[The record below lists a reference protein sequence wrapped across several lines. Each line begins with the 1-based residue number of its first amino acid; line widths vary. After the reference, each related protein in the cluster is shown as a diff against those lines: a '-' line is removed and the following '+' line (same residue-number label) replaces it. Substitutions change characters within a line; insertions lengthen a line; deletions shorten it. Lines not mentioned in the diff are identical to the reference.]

1 MTRPSDRRPGQDGG
15 GWRAFVL
22 GMVGMFAVIAV
33 WVALV
38 ESTGERE
45 VDERRPTER
54 PASEIVQLGEV
65 QAPDGPISDY
75 R

>member
-1 MTRPSDRRPGQDGG
+1 
-15 GWRAFVL
+15 
-22 GMVGMFAVIAV
+22 MVGMFAVIAV

-45 VDERRPTER
+45 VDERRSTER